1 MMRIVHAEKIRVCF
15 NREDF
20 RAIVWGSLLESKDL
34 GVLVFNL
41 SLIIFASGGGGGLG
55 ECRSTVIMC
64 SWSVRRCHVF

>member
-20 RAIVWGSLLESKDL
+20 RAIMRGSLLEFGDL
-34 GVLVFNL
+34 GVLIFNL
-41 SLIIFASGGGGGLG
+41 SLIIFASGGGGGLP

-64 SWSVRRCHVF
+64 S